1 MIETLSID
9 PPPSAQEAAAI
20 RAALAVLLAQ
30 PSALANSNGE
40 PSGLRYRDVICDDV
54 PTHLNWKDA
63 ARLEALN
70 A

>member
-1 MIETLSID
+1 VIQTLSID

-30 PSALANSNGE
+30 HSARANANGGPSH
-40 PSGLRYRDVICDDV
+40 LRYRDVICDDI
-54 PTHLNWKDA
+54 PARLNWKDA